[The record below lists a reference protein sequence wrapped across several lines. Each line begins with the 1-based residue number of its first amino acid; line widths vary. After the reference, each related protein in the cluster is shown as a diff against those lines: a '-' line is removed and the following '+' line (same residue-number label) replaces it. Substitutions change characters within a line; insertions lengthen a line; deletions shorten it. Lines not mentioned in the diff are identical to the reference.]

1 MNQRL
6 APETTR
12 AGRRV
17 HPFLWDFGL
26 TSMAQILVLASGVL
40 IVSFFGRLLG
50 AVALRQ
56 HLLLRRVV
64 A

>member
-1 MNQRL
+1 
-6 APETTR
+6 
-12 AGRRV
+12 
-17 HPFLWDFGL
+17 
-26 TSMAQILVLASGVL
+26 MAQILVLASGVL